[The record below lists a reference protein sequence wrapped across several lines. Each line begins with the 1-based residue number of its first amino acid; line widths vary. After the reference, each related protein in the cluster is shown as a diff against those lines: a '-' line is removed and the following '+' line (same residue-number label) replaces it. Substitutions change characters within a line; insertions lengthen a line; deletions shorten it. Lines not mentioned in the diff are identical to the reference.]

1 MTTLH
6 KNSLQQ
12 RLEEGMKTLPLT
24 LQAAIAPL
32 LNDQFSGVITKEQFQ
47 SLLSQSELSDKEVRL
62 ALLPLAAAFSVAP
75 ISNFYVGAIA
85 RGVSGDLYFGANM
98 EFSNVQLGQ
107 TIHAE
112 QSAIS
117 HAWLHGETGISD
129 ITINFSPCGHC
140 RQFMNELTTADSLMV
155 QLPERDE
162 KSLQEYLPESFG
174 PKDLGVEGGLLA
186 AVSHELEFEATS
198 PLLKHAFDAANRS
211 HAPYSKNISGVA
223 LEMNNGNIYHGMYA
237 ENAAFNPSLPPLQVA
252 LIHANMSREALSEIK
267 SAALIEHHKGA
278 ISHLAITKSTLEAL
292 SPNVALD
299 YVSL

>member
-6 KNSLQQ
+6 STAVQQ
-12 RLEEGMKTLPLT
+12 RLENALSDLPAD
-24 LQAAIAPL
+24 LQSALASLI
-32 LNDQFSGVITKEQFQ
+32 NTQFKGVITKAQFQ
-47 SLLSQSELSDKEVRL
+47 ALLAESKLDDKELRL

-75 ISNFYVGAIA
+75 ISNFYVGAIV
-85 RGVSGDLYFGANM
+85 RGNSGNLYFGANM
-98 EFSNVQLGQ
+98 EFSGVQLGQ

-117 HAWLHGETGISD
+117 HAWIKGETGISD

-140 RQFMNELTTADSLMV
+140 RQFMNELTTADSLMI

-174 PKDLGVEGGLLA
+174 PKDLGIEGGLLA
-186 AVSHELEFEATS
+186 SVSHDLS
-198 PLLKHAFDAANRS
+198 LDSGSDLLINALKAANQS
-211 HAPYSKNISGVA
+211 HAPYSHNISGIA
-223 LEMNNGNIYHGMYA
+223 LEMKSGHVYHGMYA

-252 LIHANMSREALSEIK
+252 LIHANMSRECLSEITA
-267 SAALIEHHKGA
+267 AALVENHKGA

-292 SPNVALD
+292 SPEVTLEYAAI
-299 YVSL
+299 